1 MMEWEDAGR
10 VGPHPQAELG
20 VASSPPSRERN
31 RLFIS
36 PKSDGPAKSRR
47 NTESK
52 VFNPLCIS
60 PSLGGEEIRT
70 RLSTRSFLRSHTRSF
85 LRSHTRSFSHSHT
98 RPFLPSHTRS
108 FSRSHT
114 RSFSRQFA
122 GSFDCAFDLKI
133 RDRCEIPSPRLG
145 RVRVGLT

>member
-20 VASSPPSRERN
+20 VAPSPPSRERN
-31 RLFIS
+31 RFFIS

-85 LRSHTRSFSHSHT
+85 LRSHTR
-98 RPFLPSHTRS
+98 P
-108 FSRSHT
+108 FSRSYT